1 MRRLGVTPVDPFL
14 ALGAKA
20 SSVRELSLLQLLYTN
35 LPMLLHWEDRDSMA
49 HAVESR
55 IPFLDYRLVEFVLG
69 LPDDLKIAG
78 ATTKRVLRE
87 AMQGVIPEKI
97 RIRTDKIGF
106 ATAEEAWVRQE
117 CPEAFRAMLRDA
129 MEASS
134 GVLSPK
140 ALDFLEE
147 VIKGRRAFSFVPW
160 RMISFGAWMKRFD
173 VQVDG

>member
-1 MRRLGVTPVDPFL
+1 
-14 ALGAKA
+14 
-20 SSVRELSLLQLLYTN
+20 
-35 LPMLLHWEDRDSMA
+35 
-49 HAVESR
+49 
-55 IPFLDYRLVEFVLG
+55 
-69 LPDDLKIAG
+69 
-78 ATTKRVLRE
+78 
-87 AMQGVIPEKI
+87 MQGVIPEKI

-129 MEASS
+129 LEASS

>member
-1 MRRLGVTPVDPFL
+1 
-14 ALGAKA
+14 
-20 SSVRELSLLQLLYTN
+20 
-35 LPMLLHWEDRDSMA
+35 MA
-49 HAVESR
+49 HSVESR
-55 IPFLDYRLVEFVLG
+55 VPFLDYRLVEFVLG

-87 AMQGVIPEKI
+87 AMRGVLPEKI

-106 ATAEEAWVRQE
+106 ATAEEAWVRRE
-117 CPEAFRAMLRDA
+117 SPEAFRAMLRDA

-140 ALDFLEE
+140 ALDFLDE
-147 VIKGRRAFSFVPW
+147 VIEGRRAFSFVPW

-173 VQVDG
+173 VCVDG